1 MIYKVGNIKEINN
14 IPNLKEG
21 EQQAITKFAKI
32 LTEMYGDDRDI
43 DHDMGG
49 YILFATEDTTEDE
62 IKEEFDYSEYLV
74 EYIEEFDNNTYAAVY
89 LVSTEFAVV
98 LIMSGDDF
106 PAEIYDDA
114 ERQTYTITICETLSK
129 KVRVNAVTPQEAMRK
144 VKTEYKHGEI
154 VLTADDFTDVNF
166 KEEEKC

>member
-1 MIYKVGNIKEINN
+1 MIYKIGNTKEIDN
-14 IPNLKEG
+14 IPGLKEG
-21 EQQAITKFAKI
+21 EREAITKFAKI
-32 LTEMYGDDRDI
+32 LTEMYGGDRDI

-49 YILFATEDTTEDE
+49 YILFATKGTTDDE
-62 IKEEFDYSEYLV
+62 IKEKFDYSEYLV
-74 EYIEEFDNNTYAAVY
+74 EYIEEFEDNTYAAVY

-114 ERQTYTITICETLSK
+114 ERQTFNIIIQETLSK

-154 VLTADDFTDVNF
+154 VLTADDFTEVTF